1 MEGLINIINEFAPF
15 PQEHDPVARA
25 KDIDNFCVRK
35 EKIRIK

>member
-1 MEGLINIINEFAPF
+1 MEGPINMINGFAPF
-15 PQEHDPVARA
+15 LQEHDQVARA